1 MAGLVDISIKNFKD
15 ILNDKKK
22 LDKYLKLKC
31 KVTQKSDG
39 VKIVLF
45 YNAKGEWE
53 VHYKDHKINK
63 ETFDGFGDN
72 EYKNLESSSGYAQ
85 YIQIFNHLEKLKTT
99 SIPKNTK
106 FFCEFIM
113 KKATLTRS
121 YKQTGALVLLSVE
134 NNWNDVETEKYAKIL
149 QLKTPK
155 VLASGNF
162 EGDIL
167 PRIEEFMNAESVF
180 GGIEEGIVL
189 TFETGEKF
197 KLLQP
202 DQHDLAKRREIKAS
216 FYESPEYYIKINK
229 EIQNLPNLNNINWK
243 YIRNNIK
250 LPKSEK
256 LTHLQQIEDAL
267 ERTLA
272 YKEMLDKGVGLILG
286 KFRIFTK
293 EHEKLVKKALAE
305 KDIKKVVICMVTSK
319 DTQHSRSLRME
330 MLKKFKDSFNT
341 SKEIEIIEHSSG
353 NLFSIFKK
361 IGVNP
366 VKLYCGTDRVES
378 YRKMVAHLFTKVI
391 ETKRGEDSVSAT
403 KAIANVG
410 NKAEWEKIVST
421 SLRSMYDEIKR
432 FYLAN

>member
-1 MAGLVDISIKNFKD
+1 MSGLVDISIKNFKD

-22 LDKYLKLKC
+22 LDKYLKLHC
-31 KVTQKSDG
+31 VVTQKSDG

-45 YNAKGEWE
+45 YNKKGEWE

-63 ETFDGFGDN
+63 ETFEGFGDN
-72 EYKNLESSSGYAQ
+72 EHKNLASSSGYAQ

-134 NNWNDVETEKYAKIL
+134 NNWNDAETEKYAKIL
-149 QLKTPK
+149 QLKTPR

-162 EGDIL
+162 EKDIL

-189 TFETGEKF
+189 TFENGEKF

-243 YIRNNIK
+243 YIRDNIK
-250 LPKSEK
+250 FPKSEK

-305 KDIKKVVICMVTSK
+305 KDIKKVVICVVTSK
-319 DTQHSRSLRME
+319 ETQHSQALRLK
-330 MLKKFKDSFNT
+330 MLKKFKESFIT
-341 SKEIEIIEHSSG
+341 AKEIEIIEHSSG

-361 IGVNP
+361 TGVNP

-378 YRKMVAHLFTKVI
+378 YERMLRSSFTKVI
-391 ETKRGEDSVSAT
+391 ETKREQDSISAT
-403 KAIANVG
+403 KAIASVG

-421 SLRSMYDEIKR
+421 SLRDMYDEIKR
-432 FYLAN
+432 FYLAT

>member
-22 LDKYLKLKC
+22 LGKYLKLKC

-45 YNAKGEWE
+45 YNTKGEWE

-72 EYKNLESSSGYAQ
+72 EYKNLASSSGYAQ

-134 NNWNDVETEKYAKIL
+134 NNWNDSETEKYAKIL
-149 QLKTPK
+149 QLKTPR

-162 EGDIL
+162 EKDIL

-243 YIRNNIK
+243 YIRDNIK

-272 YKEMLDKGVGLILG
+272 YKEILDKGVGLILG

-361 IGVNP
+361 VGVNP

-391 ETKRGEDSVSAT
+391 ETKRGEDSISAT

-421 SLRSMYDEIKR
+421 SLKSMYDEIKR
-432 FYLAN
+432 FYLSN

>member
-72 EYKNLESSSGYAQ
+72 EYNNLVSSSGYAQ

-149 QLKTPK
+149 QLKTPR

-162 EGDIL
+162 EEDIL

-243 YIRNNIK
+243 YIRDNIK

-267 ERTLA
+267 ERTLT

>member
-63 ETFDGFGDN
+63 ETFEGFGDN
-72 EYKNLESSSGYAQ
+72 EYKNLSSSSGYAQ

-134 NNWNDVETEKYAKIL
+134 NNWNDAETEKYAKIL
-149 QLKTPK
+149 QLNTPR

-162 EGDIL
+162 EKDIL

-243 YIRNNIK
+243 YIRDNIK

-378 YRKMVAHLFTKVI
+378 YHKMVAHLFTKVI
-391 ETKRGEDSVSAT
+391 ETKRGEDSISAT
-403 KAIANVG
+403 KALSNIE
-410 NKAEWEKIVST
+410 NKEEWEKIVST
-421 SLRSMYDEIKR
+421 SLRDMYDEIKR

>member
-1 MAGLVDISIKNFKD
+1 MAGLVDISIKNFKNV
-15 ILNDKKK
+15 LNKPSELKP
-22 LDKYLKLKC
+22 YLNKKC
-31 KVTQKSDG
+31 KITQKSDG
-39 VKIVLF
+39 IKIVLVF
-45 YNAKGEWE
+45 NSKGEWE
-53 VHYKDHKINK
+53 VHYKNHKINK
-63 ETFDGFGDN
+63 ETFYGFGDN
-72 EYKNLESSSGYAQ
+72 EYKNLASSSGYAQ
-85 YIQIFNHLEKLKTT
+85 YIQIFNHLEKIKTT

-134 NNWNDVETEKYAKIL
+134 NHWNDAETEKYAKIL
-149 QLKTPK
+149 QLKTPR

-162 EGDIL
+162 EKEIL
-167 PRIEEFMNAESVF
+167 PKLEEFMNAESVF
-180 GGIEEGIVL
+180 GGVEEGIVL
-189 TFETGEKF
+189 TFENGEKF

-229 EIQNLPNLNNINWK
+229 EIQNLPNLNNISWK
-243 YIRNNIK
+243 YIRDNIK

-267 ERTLA
+267 ERALA
-272 YKEMLDKGVGLILG
+272 YKEMIDKGVGLILG
-286 KFRIFTK
+286 KFRVFTK

-319 DTQHSRSLRME
+319 DTEYSRALRME

-353 NLFSIFKK
+353 NLYSIFKK

-366 VKLYCGTDRVES
+366 LKLYCGTDRVES

-391 ETKRGEDSVSAT
+391 ETKREQDSISAT
-403 KAIANVG
+403 KALANIE
-410 NKAEWEKIVST
+410 NKAEWDKIVST
-421 SLRSMYDEIKR
+421 SLRIMYDEIKR
-432 FYLAN
+432 FYLGN

>member
-15 ILNDKKK
+15 ILHDQGRLKP
-22 LDKYLKLKC
+22 YLNKNC
-31 KVTQKSDG
+31 KITQKSDG
-39 VKIVLF
+39 VKIVLVF
-45 YNAKGEWE
+45 NKSGEWE

-63 ETFDGFGDN
+63 EAFEGFGDN
-72 EYKNLESSSGYAQ
+72 EYKNLASSSGYAQ
-85 YIQIFNHLEKLKTT
+85 YIQIFNHLEKIKTT
-99 SIPKNTK
+99 SIPKGTK

-113 KKATLTRS
+113 RKATLTRS

-134 NNWNDVETEKYAKIL
+134 NHWNDAETEKYAKIL
-149 QLKTPK
+149 QLKTPR

-162 EGDIL
+162 EKEIL
-167 PRIEEFMNAESVF
+167 PKIEEFMNAESVF

-189 TFETGEKF
+189 TFENGEKF

-229 EIQNLPNLNNINWK
+229 EIQNLPNLNNISWK
-243 YIRNNIK
+243 YIRDNIK

-267 ERTLA
+267 ERALA

-286 KFRIFTK
+286 KFRVFTK

-319 DTQHSRSLRME
+319 DTEYSRALRME
-330 MLKKFKDSFNT
+330 MLKKFKDSFKT

-353 NLFSIFKK
+353 NLYSIFKK

-366 VKLYCGTDRVES
+366 LKLYCGTDRVES

-391 ETKRGEDSVSAT
+391 ETKREQDSISAT
-403 KAIANVG
+403 KALANIE
-410 NKAEWEKIVST
+410 NKAEWDKIVST

-432 FYLAN
+432 FYLGN